1 MALAF
6 QFAVDS
12 SMGNWYALN
21 LFLLLFSLKVS
32 YFYFNSYLEKPF
44 IHSAGFVII
53 FTSSDTENKK
63 AELLLNTEYNL
74 QYF

>member
-12 SMGNWYALN
+12 LMSNWYALN
-21 LFLLLFSLKVS
+21 LFFLFSLKVS

-74 QYF
+74 PYF